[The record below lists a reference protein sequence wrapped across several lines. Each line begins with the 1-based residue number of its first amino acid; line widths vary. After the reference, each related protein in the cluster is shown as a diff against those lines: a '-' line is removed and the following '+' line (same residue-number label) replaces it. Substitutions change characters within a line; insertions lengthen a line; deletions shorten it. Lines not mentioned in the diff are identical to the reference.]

1 LPAIAGGFAFRLC
14 HAGFLRQAALE
25 RRQTC
30 GKAGTAKA
38 GQTGAERDLIAAA
51 ILRARKA
58 ASLTQT
64 QLAERIKTDQGNIAR
79 LERGRTQ
86 VTIRTLQR
94 VAAATGHSH
103 IVDFPS
109 LPKNGKGSGT
119 PETRLPQVQPWPP
132 FVAYGI
138 LDQIENM
145 RCRADARAPAA
156 LRLPVGGPP
165 RLAPWSRPP
174 AGIADTERWSPMNC
188 YGTAGHP
195 YTRLFEIERAL
206 RCRRCGARGQASP
219 AVRLRPRD

>member
-1 LPAIAGGFAFRLC
+1 MT
-14 HAGFLRQAALE
+14 HVS
-25 RRQTC
+25 
-30 GKAGTAKA
+30 
-38 GQTGAERDLIAAA
+38 
-51 ILRARKA
+51 RARTA

-94 VAAATGHSH
+94 VAAATGHSL

-165 RLAPWSRPP
+165 RLAPGRGLLPALPAPNACRP
-174 AGIADTERWSPMNC
+174 
-188 YGTAGHP
+188 
-195 YTRLFEIERAL
+195 
-206 RCRRCGARGQASP
+206 
-219 AVRLRPRD
+219 